1 MSAVL
6 TKAVES
12 ARVGRYK
19 DAVVFLDELG
29 GHGSDDLRVLDL
41 LARVHAQ
48 RGEFADAD
56 SCWARAQSLD
66 PSLQAVVEGR
76 RRIAALQA
84 KRVRPRV
91 LPVAV
96 AVVAVVAGA
105 GVLLPAKTPP
115 SPPDLS
121 GLDEVAGRQDQLSRE
136 LTALQASLAAPAQR
150 LDQLVAA
157 LASPRFTVTRQGS
170 SALVTFTDG
179 LFSRA
184 ARLSTSGRSALA
196 ELGQMVKPL
205 PASISVIGHG
215 STVDLGFRRAQVAA
229 AELGV
234 PLSSVN
240 LRSAGSTQLPYPA
253 GSRRNNT
260 VTVLIE
266 PHEGLVVSMK

>member
-6 TKAVES
+6 TKAVEA
-12 ARVGRYK
+12 ARAGQYE
-19 DAVVFLDELG
+19 DALVSLEELG
-29 GHGSDDLRVLDL
+29 GHDSDDPRVLDL

-56 SCWARAQSLD
+56 SCWSRAQSLD
-66 PSLQAVVEGR
+66 PSLQAAVEGR

-84 KRVRPRV
+84 RRFRPRV

-96 AVVAVVAGA
+96 AVVAVVAGV
-105 GVLLPAKTPP
+105 GVLLPATTPP
-115 SPPDLS
+115 APPPAPPDLS
-121 GLDEVAGRQDQLSRE
+121 GLDEVAARQDQLSRD
-136 LTALQASLAAPAQR
+136 LAALRASLAAPAQR
-150 LDQLVAA
+150 FDQLVAA
-157 LASPRFTVTRQGS
+157 LVSPRFTVTRQGS
-170 SALVTFTDG
+170 AAMVTFNDG
-179 LFSRA
+179 LFSRD
-184 ARLSTSGRSALA
+184 ARLSTSGRSALI
-196 ELGQMVKPL
+196 ELGQAVKPL

-260 VTVLIE
+260 VTVLVE
-266 PHEGLVVSMK
+266 PY